1 MSIFNQVNKDRLNEF
16 IALMQSHEKI
26 AMQPIPTDEDKAI
39 FKSGDTISKAERC
52 AQLLI
57 EWQNNINESKTNPI
71 SKTLFNKKKFN
82 RFTNS
87 QKTLN
92 KLKRKFT
99 KLLIANMAFPQRE
112 MLTKEAA
119 NRLGLPTNDV
129 MLISH
134 LFQHYGDD
142 SLCLELIAPHAKHH
156 LNPPVYPRGKLISF
170 GDGSDGYQI
179 SNRLIFPV
187 SSAAEHFPLA
197 ANTWGYRG
205 QEISAMTA
213 YASKKADAVI
223 DRLSEMRNRSWVV
236 SPQSPWESVLER
248 SDFTRAIQFAKFFD
262 GCPIGNCSELTDYK
276 FRKIVKQ
283 RQFDLVLEAEFQP
296 DQPADHVWIIS
307 EDPVYKRRHI
317 LDAWNGPK
325 IYAEQDTE
333 KYLDGYADTNID
345 DGTANLVKFDPKL
358 QQVKTRACSIFPL
371 EEFKRTSKTKHLYLI
386 ELLKEFHEIPKQQY
400 KEKMLKAMEIVRFI
414 ENRMPLYEYTDPA
427 VHELYDQMVY
437 LTKKEKKRGLALPP
451 LKEKDRCLVNE
462 ALQNLDL
469 PGLEKHLKQ
478 NQPMDSM
485 TIHHAIKASL
495 RANNIQFLQAVVDAK
510 VPIKS
515 SSLTTFYHSKPEKAI
530 RVLAA
535 RLYKASDALDLRPL
549 CKKAAMNRHSSQNQ
563 T

>member
-1 MSIFNQVNKDRLNEF
+1 MSIFNEVNQDGINAF
-16 IALMQSHEKI
+16 IALMQSDGVI
-26 AMQPIPTDEDKAI
+26 AMQPIPTDEDKVI
-39 FKSGDTISKAERC
+39 FNSGDTVSKAERC

-57 EWQNNINESKTNPI
+57 QWQNNLNESKANPI
-71 SKTLFNKKKFN
+71 SMTLFNKKKFN
-82 RFTNS
+82 LFIKS

-142 SLCLELIAPHAKHH
+142 SLCLELIAPYAKHH
-156 LNPPVYPRGKLISF
+156 LNASIYPKGKLISF

-197 ANTWGYRG
+197 ANAWGYRG

-213 YASKKADAVI
+213 YAPNKADAVKA
-223 DRLSEMRNRSWVV
+223 RLTEMRNRSLAE
-236 SPQSPWESVLER
+236 SPQSPWESVLQR
-248 SDFTRAIQFAKFFD
+248 SDFTRAVQLAKFFD

-296 DQPADHVWIIS
+296 NQPADHVWIIS
-307 EDPVYKRRHI
+307 EDPVYQGRHI

-325 IYAEQDTE
+325 IYAEKDTE
-333 KYLDGYADTNID
+333 KYLEGYVSTNIN

-358 QQVKTRACSIFPL
+358 HHVKTTACSIFPL
-371 EEFKRTSKTKHLYLI
+371 EEFKRNSKTKHLYLI
-386 ELLKEFHEIPKQQY
+386 QLLKEFHEIPKQQY
-400 KEKMLKAMEIVRFI
+400 KEKMLKGMEIVRFI

-451 LKEKDRCLVNE
+451 LNEKERCLVNE

-469 PGLEKHLKQ
+469 PGLENHLKQ
-478 NQPMDSM
+478 NQPMDSI
-485 TIHHAIKASL
+485 TIYHAIKASL
-495 RANNIQFLQAVVDAK
+495 RANNIQFLKAVVDGK
-510 VPIKS
+510 VPMKS

-530 RVLAA
+530 TLLAD
-535 RLYKASDALDLRPL
+535 RLYKASNALDLRPL
-549 CKKAAMNRHSSQNQ
+549 CKKATMNRQSSETQ